1 MAVIQR
7 HYPLDQVTDEQ
18 LRQAIQILTTEHFNL
33 QTARSA
39 TISEAVG
46 RLSTF
51 LTAISGVLIALGFA
65 GQVASFGT
73 TFKVFT
79 LVLLPALLLLGITT
93 CARVAQTSMEDIH
106 YLRGISR
113 IRHFYVEVA
122 PEIAD
127 YFVGSIHD
135 DAASGMKGMGLQ
147 WSWWQP
153 FLSIVNLIAMVN
165 SIIAGVLAALIIAW
179 TAGPPGGVVVITGL
193 VVGLVVFGC
202 HFGIGLRV
210 IGNRERVRQPMF
222 PAS

>member
-1 MAVIQR
+1 MAAIQR
-7 HYPLDQVTDEQ
+7 YYPLDQVSEEQ
-18 LRQAIQILTTEHFNL
+18 VRQAVQILTTEHFNL

-46 RLSTF
+46 RLSIF
-51 LTAISGVLIALGFA
+51 LTTISGVLIALGFA

-106 YLRGISR
+106 FLRGISR

-127 YFVGSIHD
+127 YLVGSIHD
-135 DAASGMKGMGLQ
+135 DAASGMRGMGLQ
-147 WSWWQP
+147 WSRWQP
-153 FLSIVNLIAMVN
+153 FLSIVSLIAMVN
-165 SIIAGVLAALIIAW
+165 SMIAGVLAALIVAW
-179 TAGPPGGVVVITGL
+179 AADPAIPAVVVVGL
-193 VVGLVVFGC
+193 VVGLAVFAC
-202 HFGIGLRV
+202 HFAIGMRV
-210 IGNRERVRQPMF
+210 IGNRERVGPPMF
-222 PAS
+222 PAA

>member
-1 MAVIQR
+1 MAAIQR
-7 HYPLDQVTDEQ
+7 HYPLDQVSDEQ

-33 QTARSA
+33 QSARS
-39 TISEAVG
+39 TTVSEAVG

-51 LTAISGVLIALGFA
+51 LTTISGILIALGCV
-65 GQVASFGT
+65 GTVASYGS

-106 YLRGISR
+106 YIRGISR
-113 IRHFYVEVA
+113 IRHFYVEIA

-127 YFVGSIHD
+127 YIVGSIHD
-135 DAASGMKGMGLQ
+135 DAASGMRGLGLQ

-153 FLSIVNLIAMVN
+153 FVSIISLIAMVN
-165 SIIAGVLAALIIAW
+165 SIIAGVLVALIVAW
-179 TAGPPGGVVVITGL
+179 TAGPPVGVVVVTGL
-193 VVGLVVFGC
+193 VVALVVFGC

-210 IGNRERVRQPMF
+210 IGNRERVRPPMF
-222 PAS
+222 PAP

>member
-7 HYPLDQVTDEQ
+7 HYPLDQVSDEQ
-18 LRQAIQILTTEHFNL
+18 VRQAIQILTTEHFNL

-51 LTAISGVLIALGFA
+51 LTTISGVLIALGFA

-79 LVLLPALLLLGITT
+79 LVLLPALLLLGIVT
-93 CARVAQTSMEDIH
+93 CARVAQTNMEDIH

-127 YFVGSIHD
+127 YIVGSIHD
-135 DAASGMKGMGLQ
+135 DAASGMRGMGLQ
-147 WSWWQP
+147 WSRWQP
-153 FLSIVNLIAMVN
+153 FLSIVGLIAMVN
-165 SIIAGVLAALIIAW
+165 SIIAGVLAALIVAW
-179 TAGPPGGVVVITGL
+179 TVGPPVGVVVAVGL
-193 VVGLVVFGC
+193 VAALVVFGC

-210 IGNRERVRQPMF
+210 IGNRERVTQPIF

>member
-1 MAVIQR
+1 MAAIQR
-7 HYPLDQVTDEQ
+7 HYPLDQVSDEQ

-33 QTARSA
+33 QSARS
-39 TISEAVG
+39 TTVSEAAG

-51 LTAISGVLIALGFA
+51 LTTISGILIALGFV
-65 GQVASFGT
+65 GTVASYGS

-106 YLRGISR
+106 YIRGISR
-113 IRHFYVEVA
+113 IRHFYVEIA

-127 YFVGSIHD
+127 YIVGSIHD
-135 DAASGMKGMGLQ
+135 DAASGMRGLGLQ

-153 FLSIVNLIAMVN
+153 FVSIVSLIAMVN
-165 SIIAGVLAALIIAW
+165 SIIAGVLVALIVAW
-179 TAGPPGGVVVITGL
+179 TAGPPVGVVVVTGL
-193 VVGLVVFGC
+193 VVALVVFAC

-210 IGNRERVRQPMF
+210 IANRERVRLPMF
-222 PAS
+222 PAP

>member
-127 YFVGSIHD
+127 YIVGSIHD
-135 DAASGMKGMGLQ
+135 DAASGMKGMGLE

-179 TAGPPGGVVVITGL
+179 TAGPPVGVVVITGL